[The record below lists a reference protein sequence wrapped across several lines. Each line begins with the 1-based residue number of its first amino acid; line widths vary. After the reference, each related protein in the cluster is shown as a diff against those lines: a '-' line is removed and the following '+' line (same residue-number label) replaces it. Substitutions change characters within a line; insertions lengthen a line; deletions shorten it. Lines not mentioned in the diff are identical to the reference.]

1 MDKQTLFRKTG
12 GMEQVLGVRDCVLQ
26 GGKAQGTRAVE
37 LYNASGLSVTVL
49 PGRGM
54 DISSLKCKG
63 INLSFLSKTGITASP
78 YFTEDGARGFFRGF
92 FCRLPDNRRPYLYGR
107 RL

>member
-63 INLSFLSKTGITASP
+63 INLSFLSKTGNYRFPI
-78 YFTEDGARGFFRGF
+78 FHRGRRARLFPRL
-92 FCRLPDNRRPYLYGR
+92 FCRLPDNRRPYLYGG